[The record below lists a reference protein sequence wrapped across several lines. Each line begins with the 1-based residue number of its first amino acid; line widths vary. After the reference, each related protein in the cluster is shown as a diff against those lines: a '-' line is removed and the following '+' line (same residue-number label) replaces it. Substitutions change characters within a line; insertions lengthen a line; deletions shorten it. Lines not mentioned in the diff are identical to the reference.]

1 MASKTLAVLLL
12 ALLTVSACEPTKD
25 VVASEQRALKPD
37 CNNLANLILQDIAE
51 ATQKVCQQHGVVLPA
66 QSLHTIFAEDIYNNS
81 EFSAATC
88 QATCTRLEQEENE
101 NMTYCVNLI
110 KNGFM
115 RGFRSSFIDAHMT
128 STENC
133 NKVKDQL

>member
-1 MASKTLAVLLL
+1 MASKTLVVLLF
-12 ALLTVSACEPTKD
+12 ALLTVSAYEPTQGAI
-25 VVASEQRALKPD
+25 ASERSTLTLD
-37 CNNLANLILQDIAE
+37 CDNLANLILQDIAE
-51 ATQKVCQQHGVVLPA
+51 ATQNACQQHGVVLPA
-66 QSLHTIFAEDIYNNS
+66 QNLHTIFAEDIYNNS

-101 NMTYCVNLI
+101 NMAYCVNLI